1 MFSTK
6 VYKVCS
12 VPDVRLLFLRD
23 WPYESQSTKLEM
35 PSVGPLLPETIGLPA
50 RLVLCI
56 LVRVQ
61 NSVILGD
68 FGLN

>member
-1 MFSTK
+1 MFSMK
-6 VYKVCS
+6 VYKVCI
-12 VPDVRLLFLRD
+12 VLDVRLLFLRD
-23 WPYESQSTKLEM
+23 WPCKSQSTKLEM
-35 PSVGPLLPETIGLPA
+35 RSVEPPLPEKIGLLT

-61 NSVILGD
+61 NSGILGD

>member
-1 MFSTK
+1 MFSMK

-12 VPDVRLLFLRD
+12 VLNVRVLFLRD
-23 WPYESQSTKLEM
+23 WPCESQPTKLEM
-35 PSVGPLLPETIGLPA
+35 RSVGPPLPEMIGLPT

-61 NSVILGD
+61 NSGILGD